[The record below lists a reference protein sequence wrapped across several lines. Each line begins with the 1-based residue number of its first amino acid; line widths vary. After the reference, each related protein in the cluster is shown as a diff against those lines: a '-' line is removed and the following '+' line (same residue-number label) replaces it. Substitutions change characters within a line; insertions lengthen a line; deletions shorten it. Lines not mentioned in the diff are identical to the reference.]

1 MQSFAFFAAIG
12 HTCRTREAETG
23 GRDSRVSNWSRHRP
37 TDSPATIDVM
47 RVAQQARG
55 RRSANEG
62 DGTISGLRAP
72 SSPPDLLALVTSLM
86 NHYGFVENVILA
98 SVPNMKADATN
109 HHLKLLVLSVPSRV
123 AGHRRPSFHHLPEFG
138 RVSLSHCRRP
148 LTLMGSKFG
157 EWRRTDL
164 AENGCASARRA
175 VLRKPRSVIV
185 REVYV

>member
-1 MQSFAFFAAIG
+1 MAGIPEFQIGLAA
-12 HTCRTREAETG
+12 
-23 GRDSRVSNWSRHRP
+23 RP

-47 RVAQQARG
+47 RVAQRADGGGVQTRESG
-55 RRSANEG
+55 QFPVPLPRRLA
-62 DGTISGLRAP
+62 L

-86 NHYGFVENVILA
+86 NHYGFVENVILV
-98 SVPNMKADATN
+98 SMPIMKADATN
-109 HHLKLLVLSVPSRV
+109 HLLKLLVLPVPSRV

-164 AENGCASARRA
+164 AENGRASALRD
-175 VLRKPRSVIV
+175 VLRKPRFGIV
-185 REVYV
+185 RGMFV